1 MRWLDEVRGNETL
14 KQAAIALFHEEG
26 LTSEVEGS
34 SLIKEE
40 NHDHTDR
47 NKKRRT
53 ADRRT
58 S

>member
-1 MRWLDEVRGNETL
+1 MTAEERIQT
-14 KQAAIALFHEEG
+14 AILISALEKRLSSKTG
-26 LTSEVEGS
+26 GS
-34 SLIKEE
+34 VVTKEE

-58 S
+58 A